1 MQLGT
6 PIHLPPWNNQ
16 GNWTGRLGRMKKSE
30 LPAAIVI
37 VELIAVMFWFVW
49 LLTGWVGVGFLALWV
64 GGSLVVYLIWE
75 KRKTAKNMTG
85 MAGMA
90 GELRRL
96 SSGFHP
102 IEDSYL
108 SRRTGEYVFY
118 VRDQVQLREYRSP
131 GRSTTG
137 GYGGASYRVS
147 QNLRIS
153 GGGIKAISKALPE
166 ESTIIDLGDAIFT
179 NQRVVFMGPNHTR
192 EWDLSKLLGLEI
204 SDNGFQVGAGVSGQR
219 KTSALAGDC
228 LGMLTPGIAFAL
240 AAELFQEG
248 ADSARKLA
256 LKTATDIEQQLSGVK
271 NGD

>member
-1 MQLGT
+1 ML
-6 PIHLPPWNNQ
+6 
-16 GNWTGRLGRMKKSE
+16 E
-30 LPAAIVI
+30 AIVSI
-37 VELIAVMFWFVW
+37 VLIAVMFWFAW
-49 LLTGWVGVGFLALWV
+49 LLVGWVGVGFLALWV
-64 GGSLVVYLIWE
+64 GGTLVIYLLWE
-75 KRKTAKNMTG
+75 KSKTAKNITG

-96 SSGFHP
+96 SAGFHP
-102 IEDSYL
+102 IDDSYL
-108 SRRTGEYVFY
+108 SRRTDEYVFY

-166 ESTIIDLGDAIFT
+166 ESTIIDLGEAIFT

-228 LGMLTPGIAFAL
+228 LGMITPGIAFAL
-240 AAELFQEG
+240 AAEIFQYG
-248 ADSARKLA
+248 KKSAQALA
-256 LKTATDIEQQLSGVK
+256 LETANNIDEQITAQ
-271 NGD
+271 

>member
-1 MQLGT
+1 ML
-6 PIHLPPWNNQ
+6 
-16 GNWTGRLGRMKKSE
+16 E
-30 LPAAIVI
+30 AIVSI
-37 VELIAVMFWFVW
+37 VLIAVMFWFAW
-49 LLTGWVGVGFLALWV
+49 LLVGWVGVGFLALWV
-64 GGSLVVYLIWE
+64 GGTLVIYLLWE
-75 KRKTAKNMTG
+75 KRKTAKNITG

-96 SSGFHP
+96 SAGFHP
-102 IEDSYL
+102 IDDSYL
-108 SRRTGEYVFY
+108 SRRTDEYVFY

-166 ESTIIDLGDAIFT
+166 ESTIIDLGEAIFT

-228 LGMLTPGIAFAL
+228 LGMITPGIAFAL
-240 AAELFQEG
+240 AAEIFQYG
-248 ADSARKLA
+248 KKSAQALA
-256 LKTATDIEQQLSGVK
+256 LETANNIDEQITAQ
-271 NGD
+271 

>member
-1 MQLGT
+1 ML
-6 PIHLPPWNNQ
+6 
-16 GNWTGRLGRMKKSE
+16 E
-30 LPAAIVI
+30 AIVSI
-37 VELIAVMFWFVW
+37 VLIAVMFWFAW
-49 LLTGWVGVGFLALWV
+49 LLVGWVGVGFLALWL
-64 GGSLVVYLIWE
+64 GGTLVIYLLWE
-75 KRKTAKNMTG
+75 KRKTAKNITG

-96 SSGFHP
+96 SAGFHP
-102 IEDSYL
+102 IDDSYL
-108 SRRTGEYVFY
+108 SRRTDEYVFY

-166 ESTIIDLGDAIFT
+166 ESTIIDLGEAIFT

-228 LGMLTPGIAFAL
+228 LGMITPGIAFAL
-240 AAELFQEG
+240 AAEIFQYG
-248 ADSARKLA
+248 KKSAQALA
-256 LKTATDIEQQLSGVK
+256 LETANNIDEQITAQ
-271 NGD
+271 